1 LGKLSDHIQEADWKS
16 EKHAPVINCED
27 SVVKGEFFEVE
38 VSVGKEIP
46 HPNTTEHHIN
56 WITLF
61 FHPKGEKFSY
71 QVGHYEFSAHGESAE
86 GANQGPVYSNPVV
99 KVSLKTDKPGTF
111 HALSFCNIHGLWE
124 SSKEIDVK

>member
-1 LGKLSDHIQEADWKS
+1 MGKLSDHIQEADWKS